1 MKLNEIQDNK
11 GSHKKRMRVGRGIG
25 CTKGKTCGR
34 GHKGQNA
41 RTGVSSLGEGG
52 QTPLYMRLP
61 KRGFNNVNRKN
72 VEPVNVTAIERAIA
86 EKKLDAAKINR
97 ETLAKAGVV
106 RGKAL
111 IKILATG
118 EVKSKLVIDADL
130 ASAAAIAAIEKAGG
144 KINLPKVEKEAA

>member
-1 MKLNEIQDNK
+1 MKFKI
-11 GSHKKRMRVGRGIG
+11 
-25 CTKGKTCGR
+25 TKAHTK
-34 GHKGQNA
+34 NA
-41 RTGVSSLGEGG
+41 CALAVVLVAQKVKPAVVVIKVKMPVPAFSLGEGG

-61 KRGFNNVNRKN
+61 KRGFNNVNRRN
-72 VEPVNVTAIERAIA
+72 VEPVNVAAIERAIA